1 MKTSDLHTR
10 ALDWA
15 VAEAKGITVFISKQ
29 GKLMGADY
37 GDFNPR
43 KGAPWWHPSGYDWA
57 VAGRLID
64 DERMGVWYCD
74 AVLAGQRWVDANGNV
89 ERDKCWYAED
99 KNGDHVQTGDR
110 AVIAIL
116 RCYVASKLG
125 DDVDIPLTLLGKA
138 RSKT

>member
-1 MKTSDLHTR
+1 MKTSELTDR

-15 VAEAKGITVFISKQ
+15 VAKAKGTTVFISKQ

-64 DERMGVWYCD
+64 DERICVRCLY
-74 AVLAGQRWVDANGNV
+74 AVITPSNKAQAWS
-89 ERDKCWYAED
+89 AED

-125 DDVDIPLTLLGKA
+125 DDVEIPLTLLGKA

>member
-1 MKTSDLHTR
+1 MKTSELKGR

-29 GKLMGADY
+29 GKLMGANY

-43 KGAPWWHPSGYDWA
+43 KGTPWWHPSGYDWGM
-57 VAGRLID
+57 AGRLID

-74 AVLAGQRWVDANGNV
+74 AVVDANGNV

-110 AVIAIL
+110 ATIAIL

-125 DDVDIPLTLLGKA
+125 DDVEIPEDIK
-138 RSKT
+138 